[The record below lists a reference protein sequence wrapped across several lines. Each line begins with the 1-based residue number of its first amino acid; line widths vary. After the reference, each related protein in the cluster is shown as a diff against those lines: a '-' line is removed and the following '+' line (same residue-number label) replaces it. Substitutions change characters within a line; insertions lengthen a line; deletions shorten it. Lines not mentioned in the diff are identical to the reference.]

1 VRKRTTRHSQPA
13 VSPEKGEKS
22 AAYRHPVPGP
32 NDLLAALRQQGVPL
46 TLANLASLH
55 GLSTERQIAELRRRL
70 ETLRVAG
77 QLLVNR
83 RGEYCLSDKLEVVPG
98 TVTAHRDGFGFL
110 VPDDGGDDIFL
121 PVPEMRAILDGDR
134 VAVRVS
140 GRGRGGRRSGTV
152 VEILARS
159 RASLVGR
166 YYRERGLG
174 WVVETGRSPHHFI
187 VTDRDRAGAEPG
199 QLVKLDIL
207 EYPGPM
213 HEARGRVVE
222 ILGDPSDPRV
232 LTDAAIEMFH
242 IPSEWAGTTLS
253 DARRLGTEVSAAD
266 KRSRVDLREL
276 PLVTIDGEDARDFDD
291 AVYAEAKSGGW
302 RLVVAIADVSH
313 YVRPGSAIDSEAR
326 RRGTSV
332 YFPDRVVPMLPE
344 ELSNELCSLKPAVDR
359 LCMACDMII
368 DSRGEVTGAK
378 FYRAVMHSRARLTY
392 EGVDS
397 YQRGEKGAGLPDV
410 VRPVIGSLYGVFA
423 SLYEARQRRG
433 ALDLDLPETRIQ
445 LDAAGG
451 IIGVGSRQR
460 NDAHR
465 LIEEC
470 MIAANVQAAV
480 YLRKHKVTTLYRV
493 HDGPEGDKLEE
504 LRLLFQ
510 GLGFPMA
517 ETAATR
523 PREINRVLKQIHDRP
538 DFPMLATA
546 VLRSMKRAVYQPAN
560 KGHFGLALNCYAHF
574 TSPIRRYPDL
584 LVHRGLGHLLDSGKP
599 AAFPVDLPTAE
610 QLGIMTSM
618 QERRADEGTR
628 FVESRCKCLFMQ
640 NQVGKTLDGVITGV
654 THFGLFV
661 TLRDLL
667 VDGLIHVT
675 SLPSDYYHLEPGAR
689 GLKGERTSRT
699 FRLGDDVR
707 VRVVRVDTD
716 EARIDLMLDGIGKS
730 ERAGKAA
737 GRNVDGQG
745 GKNRAGKK
753 TAGASRGRRRRR

>member
-1 VRKRTTRHSQPA
+1 MRKRSTRRKSPADSSAKGDATT
-13 VSPEKGEKS
+13 
-22 AAYRHPVPGP
+22 AYRHRVPGA
-32 NDLLAALRQQGVPL
+32 NELLAALREQGVPL
-46 TLANLASLH
+46 TLAAMAALTGVS
-55 GLSTERQIAELRRRL
+55 GERQVAELRRRL

-77 QLLVNR
+77 QLLINR
-83 RGEYCLSDKLEVVPG
+83 RGEYCLSDKLNVVPG

-110 VPDDGGDDIFL
+110 VPDDGADDIFL
-121 PVPEMRAILDGDR
+121 PVTEMRAILDGDR

-140 GRGRGGRRSGTV
+140 GRGRGGRRAGTV

-159 RASLVGR
+159 RESFVGR
-166 YYRERGLG
+166 YYREHGLG
-174 WVVETGRSPHHFI
+174 WVVEAGRSPHHFI
-187 VTDRDRAGAEPG
+187 VTDRDRADAEPG
-199 QLVKLDIL
+199 QLVKLEIL
-207 EYPGPM
+207 EYPGPTR
-213 HEARGRVVE
+213 EARGRVVE
-222 ILGDPSDPRV
+222 ILGDPRDPRV

-242 IPSEWAGTTLS
+242 IPSAWSGSALD
-253 DARRLGTEVSAAD
+253 DARRLGTEVSATD
-266 KRSRVDLREL
+266 KRGRTDLREL

-291 AVYAEAKSGGW
+291 AVYAEPRAGGW
-302 RLVVAIADVSH
+302 RLVVAIADVAH
-313 YVRPGSAIDSEAR
+313 YVRPGEAIDTEAR

-359 LCMACDMII
+359 LCMVCDMQI
-368 DSRGEVTGAK
+368 DGRGEVSGST

-392 EGVDS
+392 DAVDECQRDKEGARV
-397 YQRGEKGAGLPDV
+397 PDA
-410 VRPVIGSLYGVFA
+410 VRPVIGNLYAVFA
-423 SLYEARQRRG
+423 CLYQARLRRG
-433 ALDLDLPETRIQ
+433 ALDLDLPETKIQ

-451 IIGVGSRQR
+451 IVGVGSRHR

-470 MIAANVQAAV
+470 MIAANVQAAL
-480 YLRKHKVTTLYRV
+480 YLRKHKMTTLYRV

-510 GLGFPMA
+510 GLGIPLA
-517 ETAATR
+517 DTAATR

-546 VLRSMKRAVYQPAN
+546 VLRSMKRAVYQPMN

-584 LVHRGLGHLLDSGKP
+584 LVHRGLGHLIDSGKP
-599 AAFPVDLPTAE
+599 AAFPVDLPAAE
-610 QLGIMTSM
+610 QLGTMTSM

-628 FVESRCKCLFMQ
+628 FVESRCKCLFMED
-640 NQVGKTLDGVITGV
+640 QVGKTLDGVITGV

-661 TLRDLL
+661 MLRDLL
-667 VDGLIHVT
+667 VDGLVHVT

-689 GLKGERTSRT
+689 GLKGERTGRA

-716 EARIDLMLDGIGKS
+716 EARIDLMLEGPSEGNRGGTGAGRDAGKHPS
-730 ERAGKAA
+730 RKKKAA
-737 GRNVDGQG
+737 G
-745 GKNRAGKK
+745 AP
-753 TAGASRGRRRRR
+753 RGRRPRR

>member
-1 VRKRTTRHSQPA
+1 VRKRSTPA
-13 VSPEKGEKS
+13 VSPAKGEKS
-22 AAYRHPVPGP
+22 AYRHPVPGP
-32 NDLLAALRQQGVPL
+32 NDLLAALRQEGVPL
-46 TLANLASLH
+46 TLANLVSLT
-55 GLSTERQIAELRRRL
+55 GVSGDRQIAELRRRL
-70 ETLRVAG
+70 EALRVAG

-83 RGEYCLSDKLEVVPG
+83 SGEYCLSDKLAVVPG

-121 PVPEMRAILDGDR
+121 PVPEMRAVLDGDR
-134 VAVRVS
+134 VAVRLS
-140 GRGRGGRRSGTV
+140 GRGRGGRRAGTV

-159 RASLVGR
+159 RESLVGR
-166 YYRERGLG
+166 YYREHGLG

-199 QLVKLDIL
+199 QLVKLEIL
-207 EYPGPM
+207 EYPGPT
-213 HEARGRVVE
+213 HEARGRVAE
-222 ILGDPSDPRV
+222 ILGDPRDPRV
-232 LTDAAIEMFH
+232 LTDAAMEMFH
-242 IPSEWAGTTLS
+242 IPSVWPGTALS
-253 DARRLGTEVSAAD
+253 DSRRLGTEVSAAD
-266 KRSRVDLREL
+266 KRGRVDLRQL

-313 YVRPGSAIDSEAR
+313 YVRPGSAIDTEAR

-359 LCMACDMII
+359 LCMVCDMTV
-368 DSRGEVTGAK
+368 DSRGEVAGAK

-392 EGVDS
+392 DGVDL
-397 YQRGEKGAGLPDV
+397 YQRGGDGAGVPDL

-423 SLYEARQRRG
+423 RLYEARQRRG

-445 LDAAGG
+445 LDAAGA
-451 IIGVGSRQR
+451 ITGVGSRQR

-480 YLRKHKVTTLYRV
+480 HLRRHKLTTLYRV

-510 GLGFPMA
+510 GLGFPLA
-517 ETAATR
+517 DTAGNR

-546 VLRSMKRAVYQPAN
+546 VLRSMKRAVYQPVN
-560 KGHFGLALNCYAHF
+560 NGHFGLALNCYAHF

-599 AAFPVDLPTAE
+599 AAFPLDLPAAE

-640 NQVGKTLDGVITGV
+640 DRVGKTLDGVITGV

-667 VDGLIHVT
+667 VDGLVHVT
-675 SLPSDYYHLEPGAR
+675 SLPSDYYHLEPGSR
-689 GLKGERTSRT
+689 GLKGERTGRT

-707 VRVVRVDTD
+707 VRVARVDAD
-716 EARIDLMLDGIGKS
+716 EARIDLTLDGVGEAGARVADRRPGK
-730 ERAGKAA
+730 RP
-737 GRNVDGQG
+737 
-745 GKNRAGKK
+745 AGKK
-753 TAGASRGRRRRR
+753 NAAGASRGRRRGR

>member
-1 VRKRTTRHSQPA
+1 
-13 VSPEKGEKS
+13 
-22 AAYRHPVPGP
+22 VPDP
-32 NDLLAALRQQGVPL
+32 NALLDVLREQGVPL
-46 TLANLASLH
+46 TLAAMAALANVKDQ
-55 GLSTERQIAELRRRL
+55 GQVAELRRRL

-83 RGEYCLSDKLEVVPG
+83 RGEYCLSDKLDVVPG

-110 VPDDGGDDIFL
+110 VPDDGADDIFL
-121 PVPEMRAILDGDR
+121 PVPEMRAVLDGDR

-140 GRGRGGRRSGTV
+140 GRGRGGRRAGTV

-159 RASLVGR
+159 RESFVGR
-166 YYRERGLG
+166 YHREHGLG

-187 VTDRDRAGAEPG
+187 VTDRDRADAEPG
-199 QLVKLDIL
+199 QLVKLEIL
-207 EYPGPM
+207 EYPGPT

-222 ILGDPSDPRV
+222 ILGDPRDPRV

-242 IPSEWAGTTLS
+242 IPSAWPDSALD
-253 DARRLGTEVSAAD
+253 DARRLGAEVAVAD
-266 KRSRVDLREL
+266 KRGRTDLRHV

-291 AVYAEAKSGGW
+291 AVYAEPAGTGW

-313 YVRPGSAIDSEAR
+313 YVRPGEAIDTEAR

-359 LCMACDMII
+359 LCMVCDMRI
-368 DSRGEVTGAK
+368 DQRGEVTTST

-392 EGVDS
+392 DAVD
-397 YQRGEKGAGLPDV
+397 QCHREEAGARVPDE
-410 VRPVIGSLYGVFA
+410 VRPVVSNLYAVFA
-423 SLYEARQRRG
+423 CLHQARQRRG
-433 ALDLDLPETRIQ
+433 ALDLDLPETKIQ

-451 IIGVGSRQR
+451 IVGVGSRHR

-470 MIAANVQAAV
+470 MIAANVEAAR
-480 YLRKHKVTTLYRV
+480 YLHKHRLTTLYRV

-510 GLGFPMA
+510 GLGIPIA
-517 ETAATR
+517 DTAGKR
-523 PREINRVLKQIHDRP
+523 PREINRVLKEIRERP

-546 VLRSMKRAVYQPAN
+546 VLRSMKRAVYQPVN
-560 KGHFGLALNCYAHF
+560 KGHFGLALDCYAHF

-584 LVHRGLGHLLDSGKP
+584 LVHRGLGHLIDNGKP
-599 AAFPVDLPTAE
+599 AAFAVDQAAAE
-610 QLGIMTSM
+610 HLGTTNSM

-628 FVESRCKCLFMQ
+628 FVEARCKCLFMEDR
-640 NQVGKTLDGVITGV
+640 VGTTLDGVITGV

-661 TLRDLL
+661 MLRDLL

-689 GLKGERTSRT
+689 GLKGERTGRT

-707 VRVVRVDTD
+707 VRVVRVDAD
-716 EARIDLMLDGIGKS
+716 EARIDLALEGVSEGAGARKGGGKG
-730 ERAGKAA
+730 AGPRKGQGAAGKPPARKKAA
-737 GRNVDGQG
+737 G
-745 GKNRAGKK
+745 
-753 TAGASRGRRRRR
+753 SSRRRRSKR

>member
-1 VRKRTTRHSQPA
+1 MRKRRTRRS
-13 VSPEKGEKS
+13 SPDVS
-22 AAYRHPVPGP
+22 AATGDKATTYRHPVPDP
-32 NDLLAALRQQGVPL
+32 NGLLALLREQGVPL
-46 TLANLASLH
+46 TLTAMATLTGVS
-55 GLSTERQIAELRRRL
+55 GERQVAELRRRL
-70 ETLRVAG
+70 ESLRVAG

-83 RGEYCLSDKLEVVPG
+83 RGEYCLSDKLDVVPG

-110 VPDDGGDDIFL
+110 VPDDGADDIFL

-140 GRGRGGRRSGTV
+140 GQGRGGRRAGTV

-159 RASLVGR
+159 RDSFVGR
-166 YYRERGLG
+166 YHREHGLG

-199 QLVKLDIL
+199 QLVKLEIL
-207 EYPGPM
+207 EYPGPT

-222 ILGDPSDPRV
+222 ILGDPRDPRV

-242 IPSEWAGTTLS
+242 IPSAWSGPVMD
-253 DARRLGTEVSAAD
+253 DAHRLGTEVAAVD
-266 KRSRVDLREL
+266 KRGRIDLRGL
-276 PLVTIDGEDARDFDD
+276 QLVTIDGEDARDFDD
-291 AVYAEAKSGGW
+291 AVYAEPKAGGW

-313 YVRPGSAIDSEAR
+313 YVRPGGAIDSEAR
-326 RRGTSV
+326 IRGTSV

-344 ELSNELCSLKPAVDR
+344 ALSNELCSLKPAVDR
-359 LCMACDMII
+359 LCMVCDMHI
-368 DSRGEVTGAK
+368 DSRGEVNGST

-392 EGVDS
+392 DAVDVC
-397 YQRGEKGAGLPDV
+397 QRGESGAGVPDA
-410 VRPVIGSLYGVFA
+410 VRHVIGNLYTVFER
-423 SLYEARQRRG
+423 LYQARQRRG
-433 ALDLDLPETRIQ
+433 ALDLDLPETKIQ
-445 LDAAGG
+445 LDADGG
-451 IIGVGSRQR
+451 IVGVGSRQR

-470 MIAANVQAAV
+470 MIAANVEAAR
-480 YLRKHKVTTLYRV
+480 YLRKHKLITLYRV
-493 HDGPEGDKLEE
+493 HAGPEGDKLEE

-510 GLGFPMA
+510 GLGIPVA
-517 ETAATR
+517 DTAGKR
-523 PREINRVLKQIHDRP
+523 PREINRVLKQIRDRP

-546 VLRSMKRAVYQPAN
+546 VLRSMQRAVYQPEN
-560 KGHFGLALNCYAHF
+560 KGHFGLALNCYTHF

-584 LVHRGLGHLLDSGKP
+584 LVHRGLGHLIDGGKP
-599 AAFPVDLPTAE
+599 VAFPVDQAAAE
-610 QLGIMTSM
+610 HLGTMTSM

-628 FVESRCKCLFMQ
+628 FVESRCKCLFMEK
-640 NQVGKTLDGVITGV
+640 QVGKTLDGVVTGV

-689 GLKGERTSRT
+689 GLKGERTGRT
-699 FRLGDDVR
+699 FHLGDDVR

-716 EARIDLMLDGIGKS
+716 EARIDLTLDGFVEGRRSVKS
-730 ERAGKAA
+730 GVVQPVRK
-737 GRNVDGQG
+737 
-745 GKNRAGKK
+745 KK
-753 TAGASRGRRRRR
+753 TAGPNRGRRLRR